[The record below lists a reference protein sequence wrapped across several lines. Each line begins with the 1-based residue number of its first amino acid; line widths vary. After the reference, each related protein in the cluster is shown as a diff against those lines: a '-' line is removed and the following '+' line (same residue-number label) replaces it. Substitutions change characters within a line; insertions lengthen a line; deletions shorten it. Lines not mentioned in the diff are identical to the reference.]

1 MAIVKLVSDFDGVW
15 TNQEIEADYVW
26 KFVLNRLFEYTGDK
40 TDVIEKLLH
49 ECKKDMDKS
58 PWEYGWFWEG
68 TVSCYYQEDPFSD
81 NNAIFNYIERAAT
94 TTTASQFKQAIYKLR
109 QAVKEKGKMTLAELS
124 QDCFMKATSQF
135 KLEGKLKP
143 VATAGNIITELTSRG
158 VEIIVVSN
166 SSTEKIEHLFR
177 KAGHTVTNEKSIVRG
192 RLFARGDAKKFV
204 IDNSYTALPEKFEIT
219 DRFKISLRRANYH
232 KILMEERPDYVIGDV
247 FSLDLA
253 LPLYLRLNDKQFGN
267 LKVIQKVQPH
277 TPKWVKDY
285 LGSRELKGIAYMV
298 NSIDELPGILLG

>member
-1 MAIVKLVSDFDGVW
+1 MAIVKLISDFDGVW

-26 KFVLNRLFEYTGDK
+26 KYLLHRLNEYSGEDTG
-40 TDVIEKLLH
+40 TIEKLLN
-49 ECKKDMDKS
+49 ECRKDMDRA
-58 PWEYGWFWEG
+58 PWEYGWFWDG
-68 TVSCYYQEDPFSD
+68 AISCYYQEDPFSD

-94 TTTASQFKQAIYKLR
+94 TKTASQFKQQIYKLK
-109 QAVKEKGKMTLAELS
+109 QAVNDKGKMTLAELS

-143 VATAGNIITELTSRG
+143 VSTTGKIVTELNSKG
-158 VEIIVVSN
+158 VEIIVASN
-166 SSTEKIEHLFR
+166 SKTEKIEHLFR

-204 IDNSYTALPEKFEIT
+204 IDNTYSALPEKFDIT
-219 DRFKISLRRANYH
+219 ERFKVNLRRANYH
-232 KILMEERPDYVIGDV
+232 RILMEERPDYVIGDV

-277 TPKWVKDY
+277 TPQWVKDY